1 MSSEIF
7 YIISLNLE
15 LKRKENKMTQEEKV
29 KAYDNV
35 VNKLR
40 HFIAIGVDPLITR
53 TDVQDFFPELTE
65 SEDERIRKTIIRF
78 FKDNYSNETEMY
90 DGSVTV
96 GKAIAWLEKQ
106 GEKDK
111 LIEDKDKLIKEL
123 GEYKVKYT
131 QEVISQ
137 QLEKQVGQ
145 KLTDN
150 VEPKF
155 KVGDWITNGDCK
167 CQIAF
172 IDNRY
177 WYSET
182 CVLGDITSID
192 KTFHLWTIQDAKDGD
207 VLTYKNDDVEW
218 ILIYKNI
225 IPESLEV
232 PQDLLKYHALFTDTD
247 FYDSG
252 IAGMIS
258 ENYASCFNPATKE
271 QLDILEK
278 AMTASGYEWD
288 VEKKKLKRTEKQGE
302 QKQKME
308 E

>member
-15 LKRKENKMTQEEKV
+15 LKRKENKMTQEEKA
-29 KAYDNV
+29 KAYDEKV
-35 VNKLR
+35 KK
-40 HFIAIGVDPLITR
+40 IITLCLEECVHS
-53 TDVQDFFPELTE
+53 D
-65 SEDERIRKTIIRF
+65 IIRDYE
-78 FKDNYSNETEMY
+78 KD
-90 DGSVTV
+90 D
-96 GKAIAWLEKQ
+96 ALAWLEKQ
-106 GEKDK
+106 ESLKDIIDRYKDSWYNEGKIAGMTEGLTDNEK
-111 LIEDKDKLIKEL
+111 
-123 GEYKVKYT
+123 Y
-131 QEVISQ
+131 Q
-137 QLEKQVGQ
+137 QGWHDALEKQGEW
-145 KLTDN
+145 KPDDN
-150 VEPKF
+150 VEPTF

-192 KTFHLWTIQDAKDGD
+192 KTFHLWTIQDDKDGD

-258 ENYASCFNPATKE
+258 ENYASYFNPATKE
-271 QLDILEK
+271 QQDILEK

-288 VEKKKLKRTEKQGE
+288 AEKKKLKRTEKQGE
-302 QKQKME
+302 QKQKIE